1 MNDTDNELKTV
12 AILTM
17 QSPIALDDDEQ
28 WHRIAE
34 TFATRLQHPVLFL
47 QANPLEDFSQS
58 FQRVIASY
66 LDQGFLRF
74 VVMPLGL
81 EPFDFE
87 ELYSIIVWLR
97 SEKRSVYLH
106 IARCWTLK
114 DVVDAF
120 GPPIQEATRAEP
132 KSSVLLLAPNNSDAK
147 VGLELSS
154 LAFYFQQFDETMDV
168 HYAFLNGMKPSLAKV
183 LRRMDSSGVQSVVLL
198 TWEMDAEQ
206 SAVAMHEF
214 GALHGLE
221 LLTQPFEFAWQW
233 KRLSKE
239 SPQALRLLEHSSW
252 IHVAIGI
259 YLDALSVRSSE
270 RYFAID
276 STSTAKMENKVA
288 MGLAELDQRV
298 DSMLPTEYR
307 GKLADVSF
315 QSMGSASIDSEN
327 FGAVAWDEIW
337 TSFCDLAMAGGPPH
351 RGRLLEA
358 ITSDQARQ
366 NIVAYESV
374 VQEIRRGIEMVTGL
388 PTIHASTLGWVGVQ
402 CDDEAMAVWL
412 MRAIIVENVMVRREG
427 AMLFLPAGPDFRV
440 RKEIKNVI
448 TSVAK
453 TVHYW
458 RAHLRTR

>member
-1 MNDTDNELKTV
+1 MNDTDDELKTV

-17 QSPIALDDDEQ
+17 QSPVALDDDEQ

-34 TFATRLQHPVLFL
+34 SFATRLQHPVLL
-47 QANPLEDFSQS
+47 LRSSPSEDFSQS
-58 FQRVIASY
+58 FQRVVASCM
-66 LDQGFLRF
+66 DQGFRRF

-81 EPFDFE
+81 EPFDYE

-97 SEKRSVYLH
+97 SEKRSVQLH
-106 IARCWTLK
+106 IARCWSLQ
-114 DVVDAF
+114 DIADAF
-120 GPPIQEATRAEP
+120 GPGIQEAARTEA
-132 KSSVLLLAPNNSDAK
+132 KSSVLLLAHNHSDAK

-154 LAFYFQQFDETMDV
+154 LAFYFQQFDEAMDV
-168 HYAFLNGMKPSLAKV
+168 HYAFLNGKNPSLTKV
-183 LRRMDSSGVQSVVLL
+183 LQRMDSSGVQSVVLL
-198 TWEMDAEQ
+198 TWRMDAEQ
-206 SAVAMHEF
+206 SAVAVYEF

-221 LLTQPFEFAWQW
+221 LTSEPYEFAWQW
-233 KRLSKE
+233 NRLSKE
-239 SPQALRLLEHSSW
+239 SPQGLRLLERSGW
-252 IHVAIGI
+252 IHIAIGI
-259 YLDALSVRSSE
+259 YLDALSARSNE

-276 STSTAKMENKVA
+276 STSTAKSESKIAKV
-288 MGLAELDQRV
+288 LAELDQKV

-307 GKLADVSF
+307 GKLEEVRS
-315 QSMGSASIDSEN
+315 QSMGSASIDSDN
-327 FGAVAWDEIW
+327 FGTVAWDEIW

-358 ITSDQARQ
+358 VTSEQAQQ

-388 PTIHASTLGWVGVQ
+388 STMRASTLGWVGVR

-427 AMLFLPAGPDFRV
+427 ALLFLPAGPDFRV